1 MTPNHPLLTAWYKI
15 MFEINEMLLEK
26 LLLKASKSLGKGRY
40 PNLSE
45 QDNDFLNQAQETA
58 LPLIDRLATTD
69 RSDDY
74 YSACLVFL
82 AQALGNIRYNYE
94 RGERWAKRLYQ
105 EVDTALRNNL
115 SRISRDM
122 LLGILQ
128 AFYEARLEVPD
139 SLKTE
144 AADELIEDNVDS
156 VDDEALREQGQRMI
170 NAFFAE
176 NPGLTAFEL
185 AGIFF
190 QSLHSMPEYAID
202 PILVSLAENEQPVA
216 QDAAILFL
224 LHPNAAMRKRSTL
237 VLAHLFADKSLSPTS
252 LRRLITIRQWMPAAE
267 RLEVDT
273 LIAAQRK
280 RAVRFSDSPLP
291 PDTVRYEAS
300 IFDGSGVQLIH
311 FEIKRGKSTR
321 IAGLL
326 VKEKIGIRDA
336 WITPESLPEKELRA
350 GRKMLAQ
357 DSELIIL
364 PVSEAYVRQ
373 IASHYITLNN
383 ENGETPEPAL
393 LEIYEALGIDG
404 WRAETAD
411 LDEIL
416 ADLLHEMAP
425 KGLSPTWI
433 QESLARSGRLYE
445 ANELP
450 SWFELSSR
458 IDEVINRHTSL
469 FKGRPHVNFDDALDE
484 LCATGF
490 EYVRQK
496 WTALFTWMA
505 LMVRSQPTSKNRLL
519 WQDFAT
525 LAFVLAQGQPM
536 GAIPLM
542 ESMIYES
549 LHASIDS
556 MKVRSGHLQGVS

>member
-1 MTPNHPLLTAWYKI
+1 MLWYKI
-15 MFEINEMLLEK
+15 MFELNEMLLEK
-26 LLLKASKSLGKGRY
+26 LLLKVSKSLEKGKK
-40 PNLSE
+40 PVLS
-45 QDNDFLNQAQETA
+45 NDDYEFLNMAQQTA
-58 LPLIDRLATTD
+58 LPLIERLATAD
-69 RSDDY
+69 RSDEY
-74 YSACLVFL
+74 HSACLVFF

-115 SRISRDM
+115 SRISRDI
-122 LLGILQ
+122 LFGILQ
-128 AFYEARLEVPD
+128 AFYEARLEVPA
-139 SLKTE
+139 SLKDE
-144 AADELIEDNVDS
+144 AADELIEDGVDS
-156 VDDEALREQGQRMI
+156 SIDQEALREQGQVMI
-170 NAFFAE
+170 NDFFAE
-176 NPGLTAFEL
+176 HPGLTAFEL
-185 AGIFF
+185 AGIWF
-190 QSLHSMPEYAID
+190 QPLHSLPEHAID

-216 QDAAILFL
+216 QDSAILFL
-224 LHPNAAMRKRSTL
+224 LHPNAAMRKRSAL
-237 VLAHLFADKSLSPTS
+237 LLAHLFGDKSLSPTS
-252 LRRLITIRQWMPAAE
+252 LRRLITIRQWMPVDE
-267 RLEVDT
+267 RSDVDN

-280 RAVRFSDSPLP
+280 RAVAFADSPLP

-311 FEIKRGKSTR
+311 FEIKRGKNTR

-336 WITPESLPEKELRA
+336 WITPEGLPEKELRA

-373 IASHYITLNN
+373 IVSHYITLNN

-425 KGLSPTWI
+425 EGLSPTWT
-433 QESLARSGRLYE
+433 QESLARSGNLYE
-445 ANELP
+445 SDEFP
-450 SWFELSSR
+450 TSWFELSSR

-484 LCATGF
+484 LRATGF

-505 LMVRSQPTSKNRLL
+505 LMVRSQPTSKNKLL

-542 ESMIYES
+542 ESMICES
-549 LHASIDS
+549 LHASIHS
-556 MKVRSGHLQGVS
+556 LKTRSGHLQGVS